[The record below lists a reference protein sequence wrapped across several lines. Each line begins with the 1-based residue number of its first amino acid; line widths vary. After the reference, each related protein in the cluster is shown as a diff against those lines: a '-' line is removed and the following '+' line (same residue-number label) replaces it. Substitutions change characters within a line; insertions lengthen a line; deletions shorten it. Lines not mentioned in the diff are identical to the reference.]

1 MAKKNQINHQTC
13 FSTEA
18 RMHLWFCFKY
28 TMIIFI
34 KHKCSCK
41 HIIWFN
47 DKGHL
52 IWDYIFIPVIWH
64 KKQKNISS
72 WSIKPFS
79 HPHPTRNLGVT
90 LNKNFLCRIS
100 GRNWIL
106 ERQNKIKSSILPNS
120 KLQNVKYGKVVSINI
135 CL

>member
-1 MAKKNQINHQTC
+1 MQ
-13 FSTEA
+13 
-18 RMHLWFCFKY
+18 
-28 TMIIFI
+28 
-34 KHKCSCK
+34 

-52 IWDYIFIPVIWH
+52 IWDYIFIPVIGH

-79 HPHPTRNLGVT
+79 HPHQTRNLGVT
-90 LNKNFLCRIS
+90 LNKKFICSIS

-106 ERQNKIKSSILPNS
+106 EWQNKIKSSILPNS
-120 KLQNVKYGKVVSINI
+120 KLQNVNTVKSWVSTFVYNMETK
-135 CL
+135 LSSKGYSK